1 MLTIKN
7 YNELTM
13 QTIELSNMDL
23 YQIDYINEYEEC
35 YSIGLS
41 NLFKGKISVVRL
53 MRESNV
59 KGPLTDMPYY
69 KLECIETKKHI
80 LIIKDELK
88 SYFKFQQQI
97 KQLLDILN

>member
-53 MRESNV
+53 MREWNV
-59 KGPLTDMPYY
+59 KGPLTGMPYY
-69 KLECIETKKHI
+69 KLQCIETKKHI

>member
-59 KGPLTDMPYY
+59 KGPLTGMPYY
-69 KLECIETKKHI
+69 KLQCIETKKHI